1 MRNTPRMKSVLALGA
16 AAALAACS
24 SGRGS
29 MAGGIVAKADDVPDH
44 FMIPV
49 SGLGKTEEPKA
60 DEGCRNP
67 MVDPRNGTTLN
78 LVRSKDGVGDYQVLG
93 EQYDLVSRYGVDSR
107 HYLRVEC
114 ATGKAHGVL
123 ALDVVATVTRETRAS
138 GQ

>member
-1 MRNTPRMKSVLALGA
+1 MRNTTRVKFALALGG
-16 AAALAACS
+16 AAALAACA

-44 FMIPV
+44 FMVPV

-78 LVRSKDGVGDYQVLG
+78 LIRSKDGRGDYQVLG
-93 EQYDLVSRYGVDSR
+93 EQYSLGARYGVDTR
-107 HYLRVEC
+107 HYLRIDC
-114 ATGKAHGVL
+114 ATGKALGIV
-123 ALDVVATVTRETRAS
+123 DP
-138 GQ
+138 